1 MLPLVPTATS
11 EKSPSLWKE
20 EEIVRISDYIGEP
33 ASLLNQRRQAFLRLK
48 NTAWPTSLDESW
60 RRNNPRLIGRNKFGL
75 KDFSKEGTPFPV
87 SNKSTSVES
96 FIASRVALQNCQIK
110 DSTFVAGH
118 SESGLTAGSLNQGF
132 RSQSASLLEKLSL
145 DVPED
150 KDSPAVSLL
159 HSAFSS
165 GGSYCLVPDNW
176 SSPWPIFISHQMS
189 HSGKA
194 FFPKNIIHVG
204 RDSRAT
210 VILEQQDL
218 SEEEAWLGVS
228 TRIYLAEGARLDLIA
243 LNHSGV
249 PVNFYDHLHVDLKK
263 NSTLNLTWF
272 DNTSGWTVM
281 RREAFLSGKGAV
293 AKLRGAY
300 IGSDSSLYDLRTL
313 QDHTAEATFSDLMF
327 KAVNFGSAK
336 SVYQGLIK
344 VSPVAINANAYQ
356 LNRNLLMSSE
366 ARADSIPK
374 LEILVDEVKCTHGAS
389 VGKPDASA
397 LFYLRSRGISQ
408 KDATRLI
415 VEGFLDEAGD
425 LISDHHLRAYWRD
438 DVIKRFD
445 SVFA

>member
-1 MLPLVPTATS
+1 
-11 EKSPSLWKE
+11 
-20 EEIVRISDYIGEP
+20 
-33 ASLLNQRRQAFLRLK
+33 
-48 NTAWPTSLDESW
+48 
-60 RRNNPRLIGRNKFGL
+60 
-75 KDFSKEGTPFPV
+75 
-87 SNKSTSVES
+87 
-96 FIASRVALQNCQIK
+96 
-110 DSTFVAGH
+110 
-118 SESGLTAGSLNQGF
+118 
-132 RSQSASLLEKLSL
+132 
-145 DVPED
+145 
-150 KDSPAVSLL
+150 
-159 HSAFSS
+159 
-165 GGSYCLVPDNW
+165 
-176 SSPWPIFISHQMS
+176 MS